1 MSQLLDDEFV
11 RYLRVKEL
19 QDNYTKAI
27 ERAIAE
33 VEEEF
38 EQKEKDLSRGKLEG
52 LEIDKW
58 HRNALNA
65 CIFPFTESESLSK
78 MGYHFVRGS
87 PLLELGITNL
97 DFLIFNP
104 DKGIAI
110 IGDAK
115 GSIGDEGRVVEQ
127 MQERMYKVR
136 SNQRY
141 LQTNY
146 LNSAEVNDEF
156 VLGVS
161 FSDANRL
168 CKCLLRRNGGVVVW
182 QSGIDF
188 RDSDVKLGI
197 VAPGREDGPVGRTMM
212 HSDEALNRAL
222 VNVKTS
228 YEFKTFFLESHPVA
242 KMTILTIVDV
252 GKDDGIFTTEDL
264 EELVKNEIGY
274 AGEIA
279 VKKQTDAILRMG
291 LAVGFV
297 KEEAPGAYRVG
308 TRSKKAKNRY
318 DELVR
323 LWIKYAI
330 EQDIYPAIEARRT
343 ALQAQFTEERK
354 KFGFI
359 DET

>member
-1 MSQLLDDEFV
+1 VSQLLDDEFV
-11 RYLRVKEL
+11 RYLRVREL
-19 QDNYTKAI
+19 QDKYTGSI

-33 VEEEF
+33 VDEEF
-38 EQKEKDLSRGKLEG
+38 EQKEKDLVRSKLEG
-52 LEIDKW
+52 LETDKW
-58 HRNALNA
+58 HRNALNS

-78 MGYHFVRGS
+78 IGYHFVRGS

-104 DKGIAI
+104 DKGVAI

-127 MQERMYKVR
+127 MQERMSTVR
-136 SNQRY
+136 VNQGY

-156 VLGVS
+156 ALGVS
-161 FSDANRL
+161 FADANRL
-168 CKCLLRRNGGVVVW
+168 CKCLLRRSGGVVVW
-182 QSGIDF
+182 QIGIDL
-188 RDSDVKLGI
+188 DYDVKLGI
-197 VAPGREDGPVGRTMM
+197 FAPGREDGPVGRTMM

-252 GKDDGIFTTEDL
+252 GKDDGIFTTDDL

-274 AGEIA
+274 AGVPE
-279 VKKQTDAILRMG
+279 VKKQTDYILRMG
-291 LAVGFV
+291 LAVGFL

-318 DELVR
+318 DELV
-323 LWIKYAI
+323 
-330 EQDIYPAIEARRT
+330 
-343 ALQAQFTEERK
+343 
-354 KFGFI
+354 
-359 DET
+359 